1 MPHIPS
7 KTLFYSEGDKV
18 FVISNLILSNYTASV
33 TMVSG
38 GVSSDLSSVLNVPS
52 DYMPVIVQ
60 YVQQQLLLMKGQP
73 KDLQNDGQDLPV
85 N

>member
-18 FVISNLILSNYTASV
+18 FVISNLVLSNYTASV

-38 GVSSDLSSVLNVPS
+38 GVSSNLNSVLNVPS
-52 DYMPVIVQ
+52 DYMPVIIQ

>member
-38 GVSSDLSSVLNVPS
+38 GLSSSLNSVLNVPS
-52 DYMPVIVQ
+52 DYMPIIIQ

>member
-1 MPHIPS
+1 
-7 KTLFYSEGDKV
+7 
-18 FVISNLILSNYTASV
+18 
-33 TMVSG
+33 MVSG
-38 GVSSDLSSVLNVPS
+38 GLSSSLNSVLTVPS
-52 DYMPVIVQ
+52 DYMPVIIQ